1 MTTST
6 SEGTRSRNA
15 SSSSWWTTGPVG
27 LLGVQT
33 STRRV
38 RSVIA
43 ASIAS
48 RSWRESASSG
58 TCTDVA
64 PAMATTIG

>member
-1 MTTST
+1 MTD
-6 SEGTRSRNA
+6 
-15 SSSSWWTTGPVG
+15 GPVG

-33 STRRV
+33 MTIRV

-43 ASIAS
+43 ATIAS
-48 RSWRESASSG
+48 RSWRPSAGTG

-64 PAMATTIG
+64 PAAVTAIG